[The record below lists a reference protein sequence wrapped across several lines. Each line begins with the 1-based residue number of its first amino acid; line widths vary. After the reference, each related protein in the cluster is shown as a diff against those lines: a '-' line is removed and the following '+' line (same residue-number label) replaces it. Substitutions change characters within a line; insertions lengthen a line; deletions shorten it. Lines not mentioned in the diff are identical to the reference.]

1 MPPPMKN
8 RVEKR
13 AVQPGSRSRGAGEA
27 NNAERPDHHQDH
39 QNVEEPDD
47 QRRLDRRFRVLA
59 RVKAGGEQLY
69 ENISGKSGHEC
80 ESHMTRDDPILRRE
94 TDATKKGCDKSTG
107 AENQKHAPGSTPA
120 N

>member
-1 MPPPMKN
+1 MFSVQAVMPPPMKN

-39 QNVEEPDD
+39 QNVEEQDD

-59 RVKAGGEQLY
+59 CVKAGGEQLRS
-69 ENISGKSGHEC
+69 EEHTSELQSLMRISYAVFCLKNK
-80 ESHMTRDDPILRRE
+80 
-94 TDATKKGCDKSTG
+94 TKK
-107 AENQKHAPGSTPA
+107 
-120 N
+120 